1 MRLAYMMSYSHSP
14 LTTHRFTF
22 SIDDDPAFLRG
33 ALLSHASGRLALV
46 ALGAMRSLNAPLMLL
61 LVDQLAP
68 LLGARSTVGAKHI
81 RPLQRCKERPPVMSC
96 QKWHQA
102 SCRANW
108 RRSQITLG
116 SLVYII

>member
-1 MRLAYMMSYSHSP
+1 MHDVLLSFTSHHSRLEP
-14 LTTHRFTF
+14 TIDRFTF
-22 SIDDDPAFLRG
+22 SIDDDAAFLRG
-33 ALLSHASGRLALV
+33 ALLSHASGLLALV
-46 ALGAMRSLNAPLMLL
+46 ALGAMRSLNAPPMLL

-102 SCRANW
+102 RCRANW

-116 SLVYII
+116 SLV